1 MQYGIAQLII
11 IINAQINRAS
21 KSGPEEKRLIVVLE
35 GAHLETVK
43 FGKGFGILNV
53 DEHAGILRKSG
64 RDFTSARPDIT
75 HQVHSYRI
83 YFIIIVFVQ
92 CK

>member
-1 MQYGIAQLII
+1 MMRIVCSPIYQPS
-11 IINAQINRAS
+11 QINRAT

-35 GAHLETVK
+35 DAHLETVK

-75 HQVHSYRI
+75 HQVRCSDFHESI
-83 YFIIIVFVQ
+83 AITVN
-92 CK
+92 